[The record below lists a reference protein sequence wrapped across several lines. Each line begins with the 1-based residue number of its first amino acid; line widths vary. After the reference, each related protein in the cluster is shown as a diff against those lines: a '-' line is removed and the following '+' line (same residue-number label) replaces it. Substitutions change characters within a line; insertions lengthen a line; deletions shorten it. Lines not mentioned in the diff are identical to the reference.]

1 MRDARFR
8 DLRTVPE
15 LRELYR
21 FPSDKAVRTWLAR
34 HHVARRYRGRTLLVD
49 TRDVDAALRHAPH
62 RRALALVSHFP
73 NLEERAS

>member
-15 LRELYR
+15 IRVLFR
-21 FPSDKAVRTWLAR
+21 FPSDKSVRTWLAR
-34 HHVARRYRGRTLLVD
+34 HQVPRRYRGRVLLID
-49 TRDVDAALRHAPH
+49 TRDVDAALLHAPH